1 VRQVDAREQAVA
13 MRESP
18 GKWFIVS
25 FQRSEH
31 SARARAS
38 QFRSGRCGAFAPPG
52 FEFEADSINGLPVVL
67 GRFLSE

>member
-1 VRQVDAREQAVA
+1 MRQVDAREQAMA

-25 FQRSEH
+25 FQKSWH
-31 SARARAS
+31 SAKARAS